1 MESSNIKKSRRN
13 MILII
18 VAFVLPIILAKFAL
32 QDQWFNY
39 GVTNKGSLI
48 DNELTLTK
56 LGVDNSQLDKQ
67 WLMLY
72 RLPQS
77 CQKACQQALVSINN
91 TYIAL
96 GKEMPRVTPVG
107 LTNNQLPET
116 VLNQIRSQHWQFKT
130 LPNQAKEQLESSQLL
145 IVDPLGNVVL
155 AHDIPAQV
163 QQLPQFGKNIL
174 ADMKKLLKYSRI
186 G

>member
-1 MESSNIKKSRRN
+1 MDSSQVKKSRRN
-13 MILII
+13 MMLIV

-32 QDQWFNY
+32 QDHWFNY
-39 GVTNKGSLI
+39 GVTNKGALI
-48 DNELTLTK
+48 ENELNLTQ
-56 LGVDNSQLDKQ
+56 LGINADQFDKQ

-72 RLPQS
+72 RLPKSCQQS
-77 CQKACQQALVSINN
+77 CQQAVVSINN
-91 TYIAL
+91 TYVAL

-107 LTNNQLPET
+107 LTENGLPESL
-116 VLNQIRSQHWQFKT
+116 LNQIREKHWQFT
-130 LPNQAKEQLESSQLL
+130 SLPNLARNQLTSTQLF

-155 AHDIPAQV
+155 AHELPEQV
-163 QQLPQFGKNIL
+163 EALPQFGKNIL